1 MIFFWSLCCAI
12 VLLAVLLATIR
23 AVIGPTVSDRLVAVD
38 GLTTITVALMVL
50 LGVFYNRE
58 IYLDVALVYA
68 VLAFMGVVI
77 VARYMEGG
85 L

>member
-1 MIFFWSLCCAI
+1 MIWMLCCVI
-12 VLLAVLLATIR
+12 VLLAVIIGTAR
-23 AVIGPTVSDRLVAVD
+23 AILGPTVSDRIVAVD
-38 GLTTITVALMVL
+38 ALTTITTALMVM
-50 LGVFYNRE
+50 LGVVYNRE

-68 VLAFMGVVI
+68 VLAFMGVII

>member
-1 MIFFWSLCCAI
+1 MIWILCCVI
-12 VLLAVLLATIR
+12 VLLAVILGTVR
-23 AVIGPTVSDRLVAVD
+23 AILGPTVSDRIVAID
-38 GLTTITVALMVL
+38 AMTTITTALMVM
-50 LGVFYNRE
+50 LGVIYNRE

-68 VLAFMGVVI
+68 VLAFMGVII

>member
-1 MIFFWSLCCAI
+1 MTFWIVCSGI
-12 VLLAVLLATIR
+12 VLVAVFLATVR
-23 AVIGPTVSDRLVAVD
+23 AIAGPTVSDRLVAVD
-38 GLTTITVALMVL
+38 ALTTITVALMVI
-50 LGVFYNRE
+50 LGFIYGRE

-68 VLAFMGVVI
+68 VLAFMGVLI

>member
-1 MIFFWSLCCAI
+1 MIWILYFS
-12 VLLAVLLATIR
+12 VTLLAVLLATLR
-23 AVIGPTVSDRLVAVD
+23 ALLGPTVADRVVAVD
-38 GLTTITVALMVL
+38 ALTTITVALMVM
-50 LGVFYNRE
+50 LGVIYGRE

-68 VLAFMGVVI
+68 VLAFMGVLI

>member
-1 MIFFWSLCCAI
+1 MIWMLCCVI
-12 VLLAVLLATIR
+12 VLLAVIMGTTR
-23 AVIGPTVSDRLVAVD
+23 AILGPTVSDRIVAVD
-38 GLTTITVALMVL
+38 ALTTITTALMVM
-50 LGVFYNRE
+50 LGVVYNRE

-68 VLAFMGVVI
+68 VLAFMGVII

>member
-1 MIFFWSLCCAI
+1 MTFWIVCCVI
-12 VLLAVLLATIR
+12 VLAAVFLATLR
-23 AVIGPTVSDRLVAVD
+23 AILGPTVSDRLVAVD
-38 GLTTITVALMVL
+38 ALTTITVALMVM
-50 LGVFYNRE
+50 LGAIYGRE

-68 VLAFMGVVI
+68 VLAFMGVLI